1 MNHANRGLIPVVVR
15 VAWIVGGTSALVAGV
30 LWYQRTGLIE
40 TELQPQIARLSADP
54 RNISVGATWT
64 EGGWCI
70 GEFQARATET
80 PSEVRVAIFDRE
92 FTHGANCAGVG
103 TVYNTA
109 WADVTLKLPIGT
121 RAIVRSSDGQHV
133 PVLTQDE
140 QFLRRHPI
148 AADIKQF
155 DGLNSNPPFALKR
168 EAHIIDPTSLG
179 ALATQ
184 LDSLPSFTPTRD
196 LNCPND
202 DGAFYQVELDY
213 PSEGATMLKINSYG
227 CAGVYVNGLKKP
239 TAQALSGRVNI
250 FPLLNSLLSG

>member
-1 MNHANRGLIPVVVR
+1 MNRGWIPVVVR

-40 TELQPQIARLSADP
+40 IELQPQIARLSVDP

-80 PSEVRVAIFDRE
+80 PSEIRVAMIDRE
-92 FTHGANCAGVG
+92 FTHGGNCADVG

-109 WADVTLKLPIGT
+109 WADVTLKLPVGT
-121 RAIVRSSDGQHV
+121 REIVRSSDGQHV

-140 QFLRRHPI
+140 RFLRRHPV

-168 EAHIIDPTSLG
+168 EAHVTEAAALG
-179 ALATQ
+179 NLATQ
-184 LDSLPSFTPTRD
+184 LDSLPQFPPPRE
-196 LNCPND
+196 LNCPAD
-202 DGAFYQVELDY
+202 DGAFYLVELDY
-213 PSEGATMLKINSYG
+213 ATEDTTILKINAHG

-239 TAQALSGRVNI
+239 TAQALSGPGSI
-250 FPLLNSLLSG
+250 FQLLNSLLSG